1 MAKLRLFADF
11 VVSNRIISKEVVLF
25 YFVGINQLNVWNKMD
40 SNLNAEVRKLSKL
53 KQYRDASEEQLEKL
67 AQKNIVLSEL
77 VNSGNF
83 IDEKEKKTAKQCF
96 EKYLEAHDFESYSD
110 LSTLSM
116 LVFNEILVG
125 RIQSTINECTTKD
138 GKTYINDKLVKS
150 LHEAEN
156 QVLSLK
162 TKLRIDKEEKVDE
175 FTALQLLKKR
185 FHNWIQENRNECTLV
200 VPFKCLSCGKDDVKM
215 VLLRKRI
222 KDFEELDHPMFSGR
236 FWYNAKAMND
246 VENGILSKE
255 KYAEYFATSVDY
267 VNWCLENKGRIL
279 PNIDEKKS

>member
-1 MAKLRLFADF
+1 
-11 VVSNRIISKEVVLF
+11 
-25 YFVGINQLNVWNKMD
+25 MD
-40 SNLNAEVRKLSKL
+40 SNVQAEIRKLSKL
-53 KQYRDASEEQLEKL
+53 KQYKDASQEQLEKL
-67 AQKNIVLSEL
+67 AQKNVVLSEL

-83 IDEKEKKTAKQCF
+83 IDEKEKKQAKQCF

-185 FHNWIQENRNECTLV
+185 FHNWIQENKNECTLA
-200 VPFKCLSCGKDDVKM
+200 VPFTCQGCGKEDVKM
-215 VLLRKRI
+215 VLLRKRV
-222 KDFEELDHPMFSGR
+222 KDFEELEHPFFSGR
-236 FWYNAKAMND
+236 FTYNEEIIND
-246 VENGILSKE
+246 VEKEIITSEQAARYLKVSK
-255 KYAEYFATSVDY
+255 DY
-267 VNWCLENKGRIL
+267 IVWCLQNKGRIL
-279 PNIDEKKS
+279 SNTDDKK